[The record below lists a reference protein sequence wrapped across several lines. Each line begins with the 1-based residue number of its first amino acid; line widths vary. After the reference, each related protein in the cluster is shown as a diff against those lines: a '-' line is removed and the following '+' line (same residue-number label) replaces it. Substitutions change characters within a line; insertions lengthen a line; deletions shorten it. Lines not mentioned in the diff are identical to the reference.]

1 MPTQGLKAV
10 QIGFNNSAQSR
21 NQICSI
27 QPEMSGYRTVIVD
40 SWSNLQLKLP
50 NTKKKT
56 AATGSCTTGT
66 WSGKSN
72 WQWGNDID
80 SLTQARAA
88 CHMLISTVWR
98 PGLWVADGPGSLW
111 SLQ

>member
-1 MPTQGLKAV
+1 MPHILLAKQHVPKGSAMPTQGLKAV

-50 NTKKKT
+50 NTKKKKLQLLVH
-56 AATGSCTTGT
+56 APLVHGLERAI
-66 WSGKSN
+66 
-72 WQWGNDID
+72 GNGE
-80 SLTQARAA
+80 
-88 CHMLISTVWR
+88 MIST
-98 PGLWVADGPGSLW
+98 A
-111 SLQ
+111 